1 MKKNDHETH
10 EDRTV
15 VKETHSGGTTLNL
28 IDRWH
33 AEAEKMEMIR
43 HNQMQESIRSG
54 REATGATK
62 SDDKA
67 TKQQNNKANKKNN
80 GNKKTK

>member
-43 HNQMQESIRSG
+43 CRKVSEVAEKRQARP
-54 REATGATK
+54 RAT
-62 SDDKA
+62 
-67 TKQQNNKANKKNN
+67 TKQQNNKTTKQTKK
-80 GNKKTK
+80 